1 MTLVIGSV
9 QLGLIYGMLALGI
22 YISFRILGIPDL
34 TADGSF
40 TLGLSVSAALTV
52 AGHPYLGL
60 LAALLTGAVAGVVT
74 GLLQTKIKIHPILAG
89 ILTMSSLYS
98 VNLFVLGSRS
108 NVSLIDTDS
117 VFSLMLTWLPADKE
131 LVKTLIPLVFCAACV
146 GVLIWFFKTHLGLCI
161 RATGNN
167 EDMVRASSINVDA
180 MKLTALGISNACVA
194 LSGAVLAQYQG
205 YADIS
210 SGIGIVVVG
219 LASAI
224 IGEAIFGRR
233 SVTLGLF
240 SAVFGALLYRF
251 IIAAALKS
259 SAFPAFALRIVSA
272 AIVVIALAIPVVKR
286 QIQLNNMKKRARRD
300 ADDTQSE

>member
-98 VNLFVLGSRS
+98 MNLFVLGSRS

-180 MKLTALGISNACVA
+180 MKLAALGISNACVA

>member
-1 MTLVIGSV
+1 MIGSA

-22 YISFRILGIPDL
+22 YISFRILNIPDL

-40 TLGLSVSAALTV
+40 TLGLSVSAVLTV
-52 AGHPYLGL
+52 AGHSLLGIL
-60 LAALLTGAVAGVVT
+60 LAIAAGAAAGTVT
-74 GLLQTKIKIHPILAG
+74 GLLQTKLEIHPILAG

-98 VNLFVLGSRS
+98 INLYILGSRS
-108 NVSLIDTDS
+108 NLSLIGSDS
-117 VFSLMLTWLPADKE
+117 IFNQMAWLPINEE
-131 LVKTLIPLVFCAACV
+131 LMKTLVPLIYCFWCTVI
-146 GVLIWFFKTHLGLCI
+146 LIWFFKTHLGLCI

-167 EDMVRASSINVDA
+167 EDMVRASSINVNV
-180 MKLTALGISNACVA
+180 MKIIALALSNACIG

-210 SGIGIVVVG
+210 SGIGIMVVG

-233 SVTLGLF
+233 SLTWGLF
-240 SAVFGALLYRF
+240 SAIFGSLLYRF

-259 SAFPAFALRIVSA
+259 SIFPAYMLRVVSA
-272 AIVVIALAIPVVKR
+272 VIVVIALSIPVIQKR
-286 QIQLNNMKKRARRD
+286 FQLSSIRRKVQQ
-300 ADDTQSE
+300 DT

>member
-1 MTLVIGSV
+1 MTLVIGSI
-9 QLGLIYGMLALGI
+9 QLGLIYGLLALGI
-22 YISFRILGIPDL
+22 YISFRILNIPDL

-40 TLGLSVSAALTV
+40 TLGLSVSAAMTV
-52 AGHPYLGL
+52 AGYPFLGVL
-60 LAALLTGAVAGVVT
+60 LALAAGAAAGAVT
-74 GLLQTKIKIHPILAG
+74 GLLQTKLGIHPILAG

-98 VNLFVLGSRS
+98 VNLYILGSRS
-108 NVSLIDTDS
+108 NLSLIGSGT
-117 VFSLMLTWLPADKE
+117 VFNQMLAWLPADKE
-131 LVKTLIPLVFCAACV
+131 LVKTVIPFLFCFLCT

-167 EDMVRASSINVDA
+167 EDMVRASSINVSA
-180 MKLTALGISNACVA
+180 MKIIALAISNACVG

-233 SVTLGLF
+233 SVTLGLI
-240 SAVFGALLYRF
+240 SAIFGSLLYRF

-259 SAFPAFALRIVSA
+259 SIFPAYALRVVSA
-272 AIVVIALAIPVVKR
+272 VIVVIALSIPVVKR
-286 QIQLNNMKKRARRD
+286 QIQLSNMRKKAQRD
-300 ADDTQSE
+300 A

>member
-1 MTLVIGSV
+1 
-9 QLGLIYGMLALGI
+9 MLALGI

>member
-1 MTLVIGSV
+1 MTLMIGSA

-22 YISFRILGIPDL
+22 YISFRILNIPDL

-40 TLGLSVSAALTV
+40 TLGLSVSAVLTV
-52 AGHPYLGL
+52 AGHSLLGIL
-60 LAALLTGAVAGVVT
+60 LAIAAGAAAGTVT
-74 GLLQTKIKIHPILAG
+74 GLLQTKLEIHPILAG

-98 VNLFVLGSRS
+98 INLYILGSRS
-108 NVSLIDTDS
+108 NLSLIGSDS
-117 VFSLMLTWLPADKE
+117 IFNQMAWLPINEE
-131 LVKTLIPLVFCAACV
+131 LMKTLVPLIYCFWCTVI
-146 GVLIWFFKTHLGLCI
+146 LIWFFKTHLGLCI

-167 EDMVRASSINVDA
+167 EDMVRASSINVNV
-180 MKLTALGISNACVA
+180 MKIIALALSNACIG

-210 SGIGIVVVG
+210 SGIGIMVVG

-233 SVTLGLF
+233 SLTWGLF
-240 SAVFGALLYRF
+240 SAIFGSLLYRF

-259 SAFPAFALRIVSA
+259 SIFPAYMLRVVSA
-272 AIVVIALAIPVVKR
+272 VIVVIALSIPVIQKR
-286 QIQLNNMKKRARRD
+286 FQLSSIRRKVQQ
-300 ADDTQSE
+300 DT

>member
-1 MTLVIGSV
+1 MTLLLGSV

-22 YISFRILGIPDL
+22 YISFRILNIPDL

-40 TLGLSVSAALTV
+40 TLGLSVSAVMTL
-52 AGHPYLGL
+52 AGHPFLGIL
-60 LAALLTGAVAGVVT
+60 LAVAAGAAAGTAT
-74 GLLQTKIKIHPILAG
+74 GLLQTKLEIHPILAG
-89 ILTMSSLYS
+89 IITMSSLYS
-98 VNLFVLGSRS
+98 INLYILGSRS
-108 NVSLIDTDS
+108 NLSLIGSDNLFTP
-117 VFSLMLTWLPADKE
+117 LAWLPANKE
-131 LVKTLIPLVFCAACV
+131 VLKTLVPFLVCFLCAV
-146 GVLIWFFKTHLGLCI
+146 LLIWFFKTHLGLCI

-180 MKLTALGISNACVA
+180 MKITAIAISNACIG

-210 SGIGIVVVG
+210 SGIGIMVVG

-233 SVTLGLF
+233 SLTIGLL
-240 SAVFGALLYRF
+240 SAIFGSLIYRF

-259 SAFPAFALRIVSA
+259 SIFPAYMLRVVSA
-272 AIVVIALAIPVVKR
+272 VIVVIALSLPV
-286 QIQLNNMKKRARRD
+286 IKKHLELRSMRKQVEQD
-300 ADDTQSE
+300 A

>member
-9 QLGLIYGMLALGI
+9 QLGLIYGLLALGI
-22 YISFRILGIPDL
+22 YISFRILNIPDL

-40 TLGLSVSAALTV
+40 TLGLSVSAAMTV
-52 AGHPYLGL
+52 AGYPLLGIL
-60 LAALLTGAVAGVVT
+60 LATAAGVAAGSAT
-74 GLLQTKIKIHPILAG
+74 GLLQTKLEIHPILAG

-98 VNLFVLGSRS
+98 VNLYVLGSRS
-108 NVSLIDTDS
+108 NLSLIGSDT
-117 VFSLMLTWLPADKE
+117 VFSQLLDRLPLDKE
-131 LVKTLIPLVFCAACV
+131 VVKTVIPLLFCIVCTGILV
-146 GVLIWFFKTHLGLCI
+146 WFFKTHLGLCI

-167 EDMVRASSINVDA
+167 EDMVKASSINVSA
-180 MKLTALGISNACVA
+180 MKIIALAVSNACVA

-210 SGIGIVVVG
+210 SGIGMVVVG

-224 IGEAIFGRR
+224 IGEAIVGRR

-240 SAVFGALLYRF
+240 SALLGSLLYRF

-259 SAFPAFALRIVSA
+259 SIFPAYALRVVSA
-272 AIVVIALAIPVVKR
+272 VIVIIALSIPVIKKA
-286 QIQLNNMKKRARRD
+286 IQLNNMKRKAQRD
-300 ADDTQSE
+300 A

>member
-1 MTLVIGSV
+1 MTLAIGSV
-9 QLGLIYGMLALGI
+9 QLGLIYGLLALGI
-22 YISFRILGIPDL
+22 YISFRILNIPDL

-52 AGHPYLGL
+52 AGHPFLGIL
-60 LAALLTGAVAGVVT
+60 LAIAAGAAAGMVT
-74 GLLQTKIKIHPILAG
+74 GLLQTRLEIHPILAG

-98 VNLFVLGSRS
+98 VNLYILGSRS
-108 NVSLIDTDS
+108 NLSLIGSDS
-117 VFSLMLTWLPADKE
+117 IFSLMLSWLPADKE
-131 LVKTLIPLVFCAACV
+131 LVKTIIPFAVCFLCA
-146 GVLIWFFKTHLGLCI
+146 GILIWFFKTHLGLCI

-167 EDMVRASSINVDA
+167 EDMVRASSINVSG
-180 MKLTALGISNACVA
+180 MKIIALAISNACVG

-233 SVTLGLF
+233 SVTLGLL
-240 SAVFGALLYRF
+240 SAIFGSLLYRF
-251 IIAAALKS
+251 IIATALKS
-259 SAFPAFALRIVSA
+259 NIFPAYALRVVSA
-272 AIVVIALAIPVVKR
+272 AIVVIALSIPLIKR
-286 QIQLNNMKKRARRD
+286 QIQLSNMRKKAQRD
-300 ADDTQSE
+300 A

>member
-9 QLGLIYGMLALGI
+9 QLGLIYGILALGI
-22 YISFRILGIPDL
+22 YISFRILNIPDL

-40 TLGLSVSAALTV
+40 TLGLSVSAILTV

-60 LAALLTGAVAGVVT
+60 LAALIAGAAAGIVT
-74 GLLQTKIKIHPILAG
+74 GLLQTKVKIHPILAG

-98 VNLFVLGSRS
+98 VNLLVLGSRS
-108 NVSLIDTDS
+108 NLSLIGSDT
-117 VFSLMLTWLPADKE
+117 VFSQALAWLPAHKE
-131 LVKTLIPLVFCAACV
+131 LVKTLIPLLVCAVCM
-146 GVLIWFFKTHLGLCI
+146 GVLIWFFKTHIGLCV

-180 MKLTALGISNACVA
+180 MKLAALGVSNACVA
-194 LSGAVLAQYQG
+194 LSGAVMAQYQG

-224 IGEAIFGRR
+224 IGEAIFGKR
-233 SVTLGLF
+233 SVTLGLI

-251 IIAAALKS
+251 VIAAALKTS
-259 SAFPAFALRIVSA
+259 FFPAYALRIVSA
-272 AIVVIALAIPVVKR
+272 VIVVIALAIPVIKR
-286 QIQLNNMKKRARRD
+286 RIQFSNMKKRARRD
-300 ADDTQSE
+300 VDDTQSE

>member
-9 QLGLIYGMLALGI
+9 QLGLIYGLLAVGI
-22 YISFRILGIPDL
+22 YISFRILNIPDL

-40 TLGLSVSAALTV
+40 TLGLSVSAVLTV

-60 LAALLTGAVAGVVT
+60 LLAVIAGAAAGAATGI
-74 GLLQTKIKIHPILAG
+74 LQTKLEIHPILAG

-98 VNLFVLGSRS
+98 VNLFILGSRS
-108 NVSLIDTDS
+108 NLSLIGSDS
-117 VFSLMLTWLPADKE
+117 IFNKMMTLIPENKE
-131 LVKTLIPLVFCAACV
+131 VGKTLIPLTICFLCTVIV
-146 GVLIWFFKTHLGLCI
+146 IWFFKTHLGLCI

-167 EDMVRASSINVDA
+167 EDMVRASSINVSA
-180 MKLTALGISNACVA
+180 MKILSLAISNACIS

-224 IGEAIFGRR
+224 IGEGIFGRR
-233 SVTLGLF
+233 SVTVGLV
-240 SAVFGALLYRF
+240 SAVFGSLIYRF
-251 IIAAALKS
+251 IIAAALKTS
-259 SAFPAFALRIVSA
+259 FFPAYALRIVSA
-272 AIVVIALAIPVVKR
+272 AIVVIALSVPVGKR
-286 QIQLNNMKKRARRD
+286 EFQFSRMRKKAQRD
-300 ADDTQSE
+300 A

>member
-1 MTLVIGSV
+1 MTLLIGSA

-22 YISFRILGIPDL
+22 YISFRILNIPDL

-40 TLGLSVSAALTV
+40 TLGLSVSAVLTI
-52 AGHPYLGL
+52 AGHPFLGL
-60 LAALLTGAVAGVVT
+60 LLAIVAGAAAGATT
-74 GLLQTKIKIHPILAG
+74 GLLQTKLEIHPILAG
-89 ILTMSSLYS
+89 IITMSSLYS
-98 VNLFVLGSRS
+98 INLYILGSRS
-108 NVSLIDTDS
+108 NLSLIGSDS
-117 VFSLMLTWLPADKE
+117 LFSPIAWLSVDRE
-131 LVKTLIPLVFCAACV
+131 LLKTLIPFISCLLCTAI
-146 GVLIWFFKTHLGLCI
+146 LIWFFKTHLGLCI

-180 MKLTALGISNACVA
+180 MKTIALAISNACIG

-210 SGIGIVVVG
+210 SGIGIMVVG

-233 SVTLGLF
+233 SLTLGLL
-240 SAVFGALLYRF
+240 SAIFGSLIYRF

-259 SAFPAFALRIVSA
+259 SIFPAYMLRVVSA
-272 AIVVIALAIPVVKR
+272 VIVVIALSLPVIQKR
-286 QIQLNNMKKRARRD
+286 LQLRRIRKKVELD
-300 ADDTQSE
+300 A

>member
-1 MTLVIGSV
+1 MTLMIGSA

-22 YISFRILGIPDL
+22 YISFRILNIPDL

-40 TLGLSVSAALTV
+40 TLGLSVSAVMTV
-52 AGHPYLGL
+52 AGYPFLGIL
-60 LAALLTGAVAGVVT
+60 LAIVAGAAAGTVT
-74 GLLQTKIKIHPILAG
+74 GLLQTKLEIHPILAG

-98 VNLFVLGSRS
+98 INLYILGSRS
-108 NVSLIDTDS
+108 NLSLIGSDS
-117 VFSLMLTWLPADKE
+117 IFNQMAWLSVNKE
-131 LVKTLIPLVFCAACV
+131 LMKTLVPLMYCFLCTVI
-146 GVLIWFFKTHLGLCI
+146 LIWFFKTHLGLCI

-167 EDMVRASSINVDA
+167 EDMVKASSINVNS
-180 MKLTALGISNACVA
+180 MKIIALAISNACIA

-210 SGIGIVVVG
+210 SGIGIMVVG

-233 SVTLGLF
+233 SLTLGLL
-240 SAVFGALLYRF
+240 SAMFGSLLYRF

-259 SAFPAFALRIVSA
+259 SIFPAYMLRVVSA
-272 AIVVIALAIPVVKR
+272 VIVVIALSIPV
-286 QIQLNNMKKRARRD
+286 IQKHFQLSSMRKKVQRD
-300 ADDTQSE
+300 T

>member
-9 QLGLIYGMLALGI
+9 QLGLLYGILALGI

-40 TLGLSVSAALTV
+40 TLGLSVSAILTV

-60 LAALLTGAVAGVVT
+60 LAAVLAGAVAGAVT
-74 GLLQTKIKIHPILAG
+74 GLLQTKVKIHPILAG

-108 NVSLIDTDS
+108 NLSLIGSDTA
-117 VFSLMLTWLPADKE
+117 FSQMLSWLPADKE
-131 LVKTLIPLVFCAACV
+131 LVKTLIPLVICAACV
-146 GVLIWFFKTHLGLCI
+146 GMLIWFFKTHVGLCI

-180 MKLTALGISNACVA
+180 MKLVALGVSNACVA

-224 IGEAIFGRR
+224 IGEAIFGKR
-233 SVTLGLF
+233 SVTLGLV
-240 SAVFGALLYRF
+240 SAVVGALLYRF
-251 IIAAALKS
+251 VIAAALKTS
-259 SAFPAFALRIVSA
+259 FFPAFALRIVSA
-272 AIVVIALAIPVVKR
+272 VIVVIALAIPVVR
-286 QIQLNNMKKRARRD
+286 RRIQFENMKKRARKD

>member
-1 MTLVIGSV
+1 MVLMIGSA

-22 YISFRILGIPDL
+22 YISFRILNIPDL

-40 TLGLSVSAALTV
+40 TLGLSVSAVLTV
-52 AGHPYLGL
+52 AGYPLLGIL
-60 LAALLTGAVAGVVT
+60 LAIIAGAAAGTVT
-74 GLLQTKIKIHPILAG
+74 GLLQTKLEIHPILAG

-98 VNLFVLGSRS
+98 INLYILGSRS
-108 NVSLIDTDS
+108 NLSLIGSHTI
-117 VFSLMLTWLPADKE
+117 FNQMAWLSLNNE
-131 LVKTLIPLVFCAACV
+131 LMKTLIPLIYCFFCTV
-146 GVLIWFFKTHLGLCI
+146 ILIWFFKTHLGLCI

-167 EDMVRASSINVDA
+167 EDMVRASSINVNA
-180 MKLTALGISNACVA
+180 MKITALALSNACIG

-210 SGIGIVVVG
+210 SGIGIMVVG

-233 SVTLGLF
+233 SLTLGLL
-240 SAVFGALLYRF
+240 SAIFGSLLYRF

-259 SAFPAFALRIVSA
+259 SIFPAYMLRVVSA
-272 AIVVIALAIPVVKR
+272 VIVVIALSIPVIQKR
-286 QIQLNNMKKRARRD
+286 FQLRNMRRKVQQ
-300 ADDTQSE
+300 DT

>member
-1 MTLVIGSV
+1 MTLLLGSV

-22 YISFRILGIPDL
+22 YISFRILNIPDL

-40 TLGLSVSAALTV
+40 TLGLSVSAVMTL
-52 AGHPYLGL
+52 AGHPFLGIL
-60 LAALLTGAVAGVVT
+60 LAVAAGAAAGTVT
-74 GLLQTKIKIHPILAG
+74 GLLQTKLEIHPILAG
-89 ILTMSSLYS
+89 IITMSSLYS
-98 VNLFVLGSRS
+98 INLYILGSRS
-108 NVSLIDTDS
+108 NLSLIGSDS
-117 VFSLMLTWLPADKE
+117 LFSPLAWLPANKE
-131 LVKTLIPLVFCAACV
+131 VLKTLVPFIVCFLCAAA
-146 GVLIWFFKTHLGLCI
+146 LIWFFKTHLGLCI

-180 MKLTALGISNACVA
+180 MKITAIAISNACIG

-210 SGIGIVVVG
+210 SGIGIMVVG

-233 SVTLGLF
+233 SLTIGLL
-240 SAVFGALLYRF
+240 SAIFGSLIYRF

-259 SAFPAFALRIVSA
+259 SIFPAYMLRVVSA
-272 AIVVIALAIPVVKR
+272 VIVVIALSLPV
-286 QIQLNNMKKRARRD
+286 IKKHLELRSMRKQVEED
-300 ADDTQSE
+300 A

>member
-1 MTLVIGSV
+1 MTLIIGSA
-9 QLGLIYGMLALGI
+9 QLGLIYGLLALGI
-22 YISFRILGIPDL
+22 YISFRILNIPDL

-40 TLGLSVSAALTV
+40 TLGLSVSAAMTV
-52 AGHPYLGL
+52 AGHPFLGIL
-60 LAALLTGAVAGVVT
+60 LAIVAGAAAGSVT
-74 GLLQTKIKIHPILAG
+74 GLLHTKLGIHPILSG

-108 NVSLIDTDS
+108 NLSLIGKDS
-117 VFSLMLTWLPADKE
+117 VFSQMLSLLPEDKE
-131 LVKTLIPLVFCAACV
+131 LVKTAIPLLFCLICA
-146 GVLIWFFKTHLGLCI
+146 GILIWFFKTHLGLCI

-167 EDMVRASSINVDA
+167 EDMVRASSINVNT
-180 MKLTALGISNACVA
+180 MKIIALAISNACVG
-194 LSGAVLAQYQG
+194 LSGAILAQYQG

-233 SVTLGLF
+233 SVTLGLL
-240 SAVFGALLYRF
+240 SAIFGSLIYRF

-259 SAFPAFALRIVSA
+259 SIFPAYALRVVSA
-272 AIVVIALAIPVVKR
+272 VIVIIALSIPVIKKH
-286 QIQLNNMKKRARRD
+286 IQLSNMRKKAQQD
-300 ADDTQSE
+300 A

>member
-1 MTLVIGSV
+1 MALIIGSA
-9 QLGLIYGMLALGI
+9 QLGLIYGLLALGI
-22 YISFRILGIPDL
+22 YISFRILNIPDL

-40 TLGLSVSAALTV
+40 TLGLSVSAAMTV
-52 AGHPYLGL
+52 AGHSFLGIL
-60 LAALLTGAVAGVVT
+60 LAIVAGAAAGSVT
-74 GLLQTKIKIHPILAG
+74 GLLHTKLGIHPILSG

-108 NVSLIDTDS
+108 NLSLIGKDN
-117 VFSLMLTWLPADKE
+117 VFSQMLSLLPSDKE
-131 LVKTLIPLVFCAACV
+131 LVKTIIPLIFCFICA
-146 GVLIWFFKTHLGLCI
+146 GILIWFFKTHLGLCI

-167 EDMVRASSINVDA
+167 EDMVRASSINADT
-180 MKLTALGISNACVA
+180 MKIIALAISNACVG

-233 SVTLGLF
+233 SVTLGLL
-240 SAVFGALLYRF
+240 SAIFGSLIYRF

-259 SAFPAFALRIVSA
+259 SIFPAYALRVVSA
-272 AIVVIALAIPVVKR
+272 VIVVIALSIPVIKR
-286 QIQLNNMKKRARRD
+286 HIQLSNMRKKAQQD
-300 ADDTQSE
+300 A

>member
-1 MTLVIGSV
+1 MALAIGSL
-9 QLGLIYGMLALGI
+9 QLGLIYGLLALGI
-22 YISFRILGIPDL
+22 YIAFRILNIPDL

-60 LAALLTGAVAGVVT
+60 LLAIVAGIAAGSMT
-74 GLLQTKIKIHPILAG
+74 GLLQTKLEIHPILAG

-98 VNLFVLGSRS
+98 INLYILGSRS
-108 NVSLIDTDS
+108 NLSLIGAVTAFTQMMERFPES
-117 VFSLMLTWLPADKE
+117 KE
-131 LVKTLIPLVFCAACV
+131 LVKTVIPLVICLITT
-146 GVLIWFFKTHLGLCI
+146 GLLIWFFKTHLGLCI

-167 EDMVRASSINVDA
+167 EDMVRASSIDVDA
-180 MKLTALGISNACVA
+180 MKIIALAISNACVA

-205 YADIS
+205 YGDIS

-233 SVTLGLF
+233 SVSWGLF
-240 SAVFGALLYRF
+240 SAICGALIYR
-251 IIAAALKS
+251 II
-259 SAFPAFALRIVSA
+259 
-272 AIVVIALAIPVVKR
+272 IALALRSSIFPAYMLRVVSAVIVIIALSLPVIQKR
-286 QIQLNNMKKRARRD
+286 SRMQRLRKKAERD
-300 ADDTQSE
+300 A

>member
-22 YISFRILGIPDL
+22 YISFRILNIPDL

-52 AGHPYLGL
+52 VGHPYLGL

-108 NVSLIDTDS
+108 NVSLIGTDS
-117 VFSLMLTWLPADKE
+117 AFSLMFAWLPADKE
-131 LVKTLIPLVFCAACV
+131 LVKTLIPLVFCAACM
-146 GVLIWFFKTHLGLCI
+146 GALIWFFKTHLGLCV

-180 MKLTALGISNACVA
+180 MKLIALGVSNACVA

-233 SVTLGLF
+233 SVTLGLV

-251 IIAAALKS
+251 IIAAALRS
-259 SAFPAFALRIVSA
+259 DAFPAFALRIVSA
-272 AIVVIALAIPVVKR
+272 SIVVIALAIPVVKR
-286 QIQLNNMKKRARRD
+286 QLQLRNMKMRARRD
-300 ADDTQSE
+300 ADDTQGE

>member
-1 MTLVIGSV
+1 MTLLLGSV

-22 YISFRILGIPDL
+22 YISFRILNIPDL

-40 TLGLSVSAALTV
+40 TLGLSVSAVMTL
-52 AGHPYLGL
+52 AGHPFLGIL
-60 LAALLTGAVAGVVT
+60 LAVAAGAAAGTVT
-74 GLLQTKIKIHPILAG
+74 GLLQTKLEIHPILAG
-89 ILTMSSLYS
+89 IITMSSLYS
-98 VNLFVLGSRS
+98 INLYILGSRS
-108 NVSLIDTDS
+108 NLSLIGSDS
-117 VFSLMLTWLPADKE
+117 LFTPLAWLPANKE
-131 LVKTLIPLVFCAACV
+131 VLKTLVPFLVCFLCAAL
-146 GVLIWFFKTHLGLCI
+146 LIWFFKTHLGLCI

-180 MKLTALGISNACVA
+180 MKITAIAISNACIG

-210 SGIGIVVVG
+210 SGIGIMVVG

-233 SVTLGLF
+233 SLTIGLL
-240 SAVFGALLYRF
+240 SAIFGSLIYRF

-259 SAFPAFALRIVSA
+259 SIFPAYMLRVVSA
-272 AIVVIALAIPVVKR
+272 VIVVIALSLPV
-286 QIQLNNMKKRARRD
+286 IKKHLELRSMRKQVEQD
-300 ADDTQSE
+300 A

>member
-1 MTLVIGSV
+1 MTLLLGSV

-22 YISFRILGIPDL
+22 YISFRILNIPDL

-40 TLGLSVSAALTV
+40 TLGLSVSAVMTL
-52 AGHPYLGL
+52 AGHPFLGIL
-60 LAALLTGAVAGVVT
+60 LAVAAGAAAGTVT
-74 GLLQTKIKIHPILAG
+74 GLLQTKLEIHPILAG
-89 ILTMSSLYS
+89 IITMSSLYS
-98 VNLFVLGSRS
+98 INLYILGSRS
-108 NVSLIDTDS
+108 NLSLIGSDS
-117 VFSLMLTWLPADKE
+117 LFSPLAWLPANKE
-131 LVKTLIPLVFCAACV
+131 VLQTLVPFIVCFLCAAA
-146 GVLIWFFKTHLGLCI
+146 LIWFFKTHLGLCI

-180 MKLTALGISNACVA
+180 MKITAIAISNACIG

-210 SGIGIVVVG
+210 SGIGIMVVG

-233 SVTLGLF
+233 SLTIGLL
-240 SAVFGALLYRF
+240 SAIFGSLIYRF

-259 SAFPAFALRIVSA
+259 SIFPAYMLRVVSA
-272 AIVVIALAIPVVKR
+272 VIVVIALSLPV
-286 QIQLNNMKKRARRD
+286 IKKHLELRSMRKQVEQD
-300 ADDTQSE
+300 A